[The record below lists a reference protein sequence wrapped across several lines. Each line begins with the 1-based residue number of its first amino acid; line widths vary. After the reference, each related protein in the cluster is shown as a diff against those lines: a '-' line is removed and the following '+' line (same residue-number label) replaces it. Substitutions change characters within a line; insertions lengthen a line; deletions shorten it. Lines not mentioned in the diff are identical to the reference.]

1 MRLILLFLIL
11 VICVSSAYAINT
23 NISFSPSTPNG
34 NNGWFVIEPI
44 ITLTGNSSG
53 ITYFRFGNNPWIT
66 YTNSFNRTNTING
79 IQDLFYFTNFSNSSE
94 DVQKY
99 TLYVDINKPS
109 ISNLKPINNG
119 FSGTNGKISAVIS
132 DVFLRNSGINISS
145 IKMFLDNNS
154 INFTTFI
161 TNNLYVSVNSD
172 YSNLENGLHNL
183 AISVLDNAGN
193 NASITWNFNV
203 DTNNINQLNIYSP
216 SDLTYNSKFLTNL
229 SISEKVKIYLHDSFD
244 NRIRLLCS
252 NCDKYSNFLN
262 FQDGEHEVKFI
273 ASDNASNNISKEIR
287 FFIDTVKPII
297 IGVNLKNNTVSNSSF
312 FSVKYSEK
320 FLQGVYFYYTE
331 KDSNNLNVMSLNN
344 CKNGTKMECN
354 LNLDKNE
361 LDGKNFVY
369 YFEVKDNLRSV
380 FSKKQEVTFDF
391 TKPNLNILNPVY
403 TIYIT
408 TKVRFDVISNEKL
421 KSLSYIENRKEI
433 PLCTNCIF
441 INKTVPFTNGS
452 HSITIKAVDLA
463 GNSNLFEK
471 SFEIR
476 R

>member
-161 TNNLYVSVNSD
+161 TNNLYVSV
-172 YSNLENGLHNL
+172 
-183 AISVLDNAGN
+183 
-193 NASITWNFNV
+193 
-203 DTNNINQLNIYSP
+203 
-216 SDLTYNSKFLTNL
+216 
-229 SISEKVKIYLHDSFD
+229 SFD
-244 NRIRLLCS
+244 NKIRLLCS

-262 FQDGEHEVKFI
+262 FQDGEHEVRFI

-320 FLQGVYFYYTE
+320 FLQGVYFYYT
-331 KDSNNLNVMSLNN
+331 
-344 CKNGTKMECN
+344 
-354 LNLDKNE
+354 
-361 LDGKNFVY
+361 
-369 YFEVKDNLRSV
+369 
-380 FSKKQEVTFDF
+380 
-391 TKPNLNILNPVY
+391 
-403 TIYIT
+403 
-408 TKVRFDVISNEKL
+408 
-421 KSLSYIENRKEI
+421 
-433 PLCTNCIF
+433 
-441 INKTVPFTNGS
+441 
-452 HSITIKAVDLA
+452 
-463 GNSNLFEK
+463 
-471 SFEIR
+471 
-476 R
+476 